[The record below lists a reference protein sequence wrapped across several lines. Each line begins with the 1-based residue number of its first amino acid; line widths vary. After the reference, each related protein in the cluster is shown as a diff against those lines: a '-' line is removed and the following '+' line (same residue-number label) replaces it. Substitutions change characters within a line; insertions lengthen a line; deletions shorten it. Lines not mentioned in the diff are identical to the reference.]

1 MIKNLQA
8 LTNTLWQKILSS
20 LIYLSNNKNTIEK
33 VDKSKCK
40 RLHENIKL
48 KKVKHV
54 LHRDVACFFEVAVKN
69 DSKLK
74 VPFH

>member
-8 LTNTLWQKILSS
+8 LTNTLWQKILSR
-20 LIYLSNNKNTIEK
+20 LIYLSNNKNTAEK

-40 RLHENIKL
+40 RLHESTKL
-48 KKVKHV
+48 KKIKHV
-54 LHRDVACFFEVAVKN
+54 LHRDVAYYFEGAVKN
-69 DSKLK
+69 DSQLK